1 MVGKVYGIGVGPGD
15 PKLLTVR
22 AAEVIGSLD
31 ILFYPSF
38 GKINMALN
46 IAKPYLN
53 NRTKKIEM
61 KVPLSP
67 PKDKFKAYYEYSG
80 KIMSYLNE
88 DKDVGILCEGE
99 PLFFGSFINI
109 WHNIRD
115 EFKVE
120 IIPGISS
127 VMSAFSQIDE
137 YMAIGD
143 DSVSIITANVIN
155 KVIKEKI
162 SSSNTTI
169 IIKIG
174 SKFQKINKLIATMGL
189 SDHSIFL
196 SNIYSDRQFISKLS
210 KIKNNPTDYFSII
223 IIKNNNVH

>member
-1 MVGKVYGIGVGPGD
+1 
-15 PKLLTVR
+15 
-22 AAEVIGSLD
+22 
-31 ILFYPSF
+31 
-38 GKINMALN
+38 
-46 IAKPYLN
+46 
-53 NRTKKIEM
+53 M
-61 KVPLSP
+61 KAIH
-67 PKDKFKAYYEYSG
+67 F
-80 KIMSYLNE
+80 
-88 DKDVGILCEGE
+88 
-99 PLFFGSFINI
+99 FFGSFINI

-162 SSSNTTI
+162 NSSNTTI

-174 SKFQKINKLIATMGL
+174 NKFQKINKLIATMGL

-196 SNIYSDRQFISKLS
+196 SNIYSERQFISKLS

>member
-15 PKLLTVR
+15 PKLLTVK

-38 GKINMALN
+38 GKVNMALN

-53 NRTKKIEM
+53 NRTKKVEM

-67 PKDKFKAYYEYSG
+67 PKDKFKAYYEYSD
-80 KIMSYLNE
+80 KIMNYLNK
-88 DKDVGILCEGE
+88 DKNVGVLCEGE

-109 WHNIRD
+109 WYNIRD

-137 YMAIGD
+137 FMAMGD
-143 DSVSIITANVIN
+143 DSVSIITANMIN
-155 KVIKEKI
+155 KIIKEKI

-174 SKFQKINKLIATMGL
+174 NKFQKINKLVTSMGL

-196 SNIYSDRQFISKLS
+196 SNIHSEKQFTSKLS
-210 KIKNNPTDYFSII
+210 KIKNSPNDYFSII
-223 IIKNNNVH
+223 IVKNSNVH

>member
-1 MVGKVYGIGVGPGD
+1 M
-15 PKLLTVR
+15 L
-22 AAEVIGSLD
+22 E
-31 ILFYPSF
+31 
-38 GKINMALN
+38 
-46 IAKPYLN
+46 
-53 NRTKKIEM
+53 
-61 KVPLSP
+61 
-67 PKDKFKAYYEYSG
+67 
-80 KIMSYLNE
+80 SY
-88 DKDVGILCEGE
+88 V
-99 PLFFGSFINI
+99 
-109 WHNIRD
+109 HNIRD

-162 SSSNTTI
+162 NSSNTTI

-174 SKFQKINKLIATMGL
+174 NKFQKINKLIATMGL

-196 SNIYSDRQFISKLS
+196 SNIYSERQFISKLS